1 MTVKLLALLRP
12 SRGSDSVRRAR
23 VGVPGCRSCRC
34 RSVESNRLK
43 SEDGGGTR
51 VFRGVFPGVPSR
63 RLRGIFAGEASPLPA
78 DRGKQHV
85 IQLTA
90 INGVSPAASRRF
102 TIQIT

>member
-43 SEDGGGTR
+43 SEDAGDTR
-51 VFRGVFPGVPSR
+51 VFRGVFPGFPVDDCV
-63 RLRGIFAGEASPLPA
+63 GFSPGRQARCQP
-78 DRGKQHV
+78 
-85 IQLTA
+85 T
-90 INGVSPAASRRF
+90 AASS
-102 TIQIT
+102 T